1 MGKRERERVFVRV
14 GPLFSNSLFPTPTYH
29 LSPADQKPYA
39 ALNGV
44 TTLACYTKKNV
55 AKPQVSPYAS
65 LFGGEAFDAATFYGA
80 FGPTLGINGASKA
93 GVTDL
98 LASAADG
105 DADAAK
111 GQALSAEILTSL
123 AVGGQGLAGLKPGV
137 SPDAAAEAM
146 VVATF
151 PAGAAIVKKGDKFDL
166 ATPDSLAAIFNKALG
181 GAPQDVVSAV
191 ADALGATNAEI
202 AAAPAKSVGA
212 ASARALKFGQT
223 TLGPAARK
231 VAAKDTDVAAFKEE
245 YGGEGAIAKAVQ
257 ATTVESGS
265 GDDVPRVQAAAS
277 EGRRLLRV

>member
-1 MGKRERERVFVRV
+1 MERERAF
-14 GPLFSNSLFPTPTYH
+14 GACGITFFALTFFPPH
-29 LSPADQKPYA
+29 LVPHFPADAKPYA

-44 TTLACYTKKNV
+44 TTLAYYTKKNV

-65 LFGGEAFDAATFYGA
+65 LFGGADFDAATFYGA

-98 LASAADG
+98 LASAAEG
-105 DADAAK
+105 DVDASK

-123 AVGGQGLAGLKPGV
+123 AVGGQGLAGLKAGV

-166 ATPDSLAAIFNKALG
+166 STPDSLAAIFNKALG
-181 GAPQDVVSAV
+181 GAPQDVVTAV
-191 ADALGATNAEI
+191 ADALAATNGEI
-202 AAAPAKSVGA
+202 AAASPRSVGA
-212 ASARALKFGQT
+212 AGACALKFGQT

-231 VAAKDTDVAAFKEE
+231 VAAKDTEVAAFKEE

-257 ATTVESGS
+257 ATMVESGS
-265 GDDVPRVQAAAS
+265 GDDGPRVQAAAS
-277 EGRRLLRV
+277 EGRRLLRK